1 MKKKRI
7 ADDLRLFM
15 INIQGLG
22 DRKQKSQRIKI
33 IYHCKSLGFLA
44 Y

>member
-7 ADDLRLFM
+7 AYDLRLFM

-22 DRKQKSQRIKI
+22 DRKQKNLK
-33 IYHCKSLGFLA
+33 
-44 Y
+44 